1 MATIIT
7 AEQTIPIDEPF
18 KVSAGPGAGKTH
30 WLISHIKNVVS
41 NSHKLNVVKKVACI
55 TYTNVGIDTITSRL
69 NMGNDVVEVCTIH
82 SFLYANVIKPYV
94 HLVAQEFEVKI
105 DELVVIDDSNFK
117 SGGVASQILTAMGKS
132 WIDTTIFLKGLGK
145 AMWCYE
151 SHEYKHYK
159 PKYPQKSGKW
169 FVSND
174 CYMEFKKWLWR
185 KGYISFDDILYFSC
199 ILLSRYP
206 NLYKLIKA
214 RYPYIFVD
222 EFQDTI
228 PFVVDFLT
236 QLGNEG
242 VIVGVVGDKAQSI
255 YDFLG
260 ATVQQFDNFTVSGMQ
275 EYEIRGNRRS
285 TKQIIDLL
293 NIIRT
298 DFSQD
303 WLNGSEGMVPELLV
317 GDMLNCYQQS
327 IEKSGTDEIQSLAFQ
342 NVLANSMR
350 KKNGVREV
358 EKVLEIDF
366 DSNVGRQMMIRA
378 LIKAV
383 EYTRMND
390 LRNAW
395 HQLDIIN
402 RDRSQTIVVLRCLLN
417 GYKDYK
423 DGNLMDFYNFLVSDL
438 HIKMPMIKRKTIKDF
453 YVNHTYVNAALGVK
467 YGDSNDKHKT
477 IHKSKGEEFDN
488 VFVILKDEDD
498 IEFLLSPDLNGNNAH
513 RVYYVAASRAIK
525 RLFINVPTLS
535 AENRAR
541 FEGKPINISH
551 VS

>member
-1 MATIIT
+1 
-7 AEQTIPIDEPF
+7 
-18 KVSAGPGAGKTH
+18 
-30 WLISHIKNVVS
+30 
-41 NSHKLNVVKKVACI
+41 
-55 TYTNVGIDTITSRL
+55 
-69 NMGNDVVEVCTIH
+69 
-82 SFLYANVIKPYV
+82 
-94 HLVAQEFEVKI
+94 
-105 DELVVIDDSNFK
+105 
-117 SGGVASQILTAMGKS
+117 
-132 WIDTTIFLKGLGK
+132 
-145 AMWCYE
+145 
-151 SHEYKHYK
+151 
-159 PKYPQKSGKW
+159 
-169 FVSND
+169 
-174 CYMEFKKWLWR
+174 
-185 KGYISFDDILYFSC
+185 
-199 ILLSRYP
+199 
-206 NLYKLIKA
+206 
-214 RYPYIFVD
+214 
-222 EFQDTI
+222 
-228 PFVVDFLT
+228 
-236 QLGNEG
+236 
-242 VIVGVVGDKAQSI
+242 
-255 YDFLG
+255 
-260 ATVQQFDNFTVSGMQ
+260 
-275 EYEIRGNRRS
+275 
-285 TKQIIDLL
+285 
-293 NIIRT
+293 
-298 DFSQD
+298 
-303 WLNGSEGMVPELLV
+303 
-317 GDMLNCYQQS
+317 
-327 IEKSGTDEIQSLAFQ
+327 
-342 NVLANSMR
+342 
-350 KKNGVREV
+350 
-358 EKVLEIDF
+358 
-366 DSNVGRQMMIRA
+366 MMIRA